1 MHLLL
6 VAMPLLWTWEMG
18 EFEVEDS
25 YFGDTKVGN
34 FLPFHWGK
42 GGLASGLFELL
53 RYIYIYICSLINTID
68 ANIDP
73 HRPTLYL

>member
-1 MHLLL
+1 
-6 VAMPLLWTWEMG
+6 MG

-53 RYIYIYICSLINTID
+53 RYIYIYMFTYKYNRCEY
-68 ANIDP
+68 
-73 HRPTLYL
+73 RPT